1 MDYTN
6 YAFIFDMDGTL
17 VDNMHF
23 HTEAWRELLAER
35 GMQVDAHEFL
45 VRTAG
50 KTNREVVPEIFG
62 EISDDEIEHISN
74 LKESKY
80 RELFLPHRR
89 LVSGA
94 QQFIERSTQLGI
106 RLAVA
111 TAAPPENVEFIID
124 GLELRNHFDAI
135 VTAADVKRG
144 KPDPEIFLKSAE
156 RVGVAPTRCMVFED
170 ALGGFEA
177 AYRAGMKSV
186 GIATVNPLESI
197 MRLEGVI
204 ASSIDFTPFTPER
217 LIEEHLDSSEAVGNV
232 G

>member
-1 MDYTN
+1 VISKRGSGEVRYSD

-17 VDNMHF
+17 VDNMRF
-23 HTEAWRELLAER
+23 HTDAWRELLAER
-35 GMQVDAHEFL
+35 NMKVDAHEFL

-62 EISDDEIEHISN
+62 NISDAEVEHISN

-89 LVSGA
+89 LVAGA
-94 QQFIERSTQLGI
+94 REFIEM
-106 RLAVA
+106 AVA

-124 GLELRNHFDAI
+124 GMNLRGQFDAI

-156 RVGVAPTRCMVFED
+156 RVGVDPSRCMVFED

-177 AYRAGMKSV
+177 AFRAGMKSV

-204 ASSIDFTPFTPER
+204 ASSIDFTPFSPER
-217 LIEEHLDSSEAVGNV
+217 LIEEHLMKSGVANV
-232 G
+232 R

>member
-1 MDYTN
+1 MSFSN
-6 YAFIFDMDGTL
+6 FAFIFDMDGTL

-62 EISDDEIEHISN
+62 NISDDEIEYISN
-74 LKESKY
+74 QKESKY

-156 RVGVAPTRCMVFED
+156 RVGIAPTRCMVFED

-197 MRLEGVI
+197 MRLEGVV
-204 ASSIDFTPFTPER
+204 ASSIDFTPFTPEG